1 MKHARTAV
9 LSILLLAT
17 NASAGLKV
25 VGQGDN
31 KRFDPTDFPQD
42 VKEKYAMAEVKC
54 ANRTSNCHAF
64 GRTVDAIMTGIGP
77 VSKMPFDKEAAKA
90 YGVKMMRKPDSG
102 MNKKEAKAV
111 VELLYF
117 LLDEVRRK

>member
-1 MKHARTAV
+1 MNRVCATAV
-9 LSILLLAT
+9 FLLLVT
-17 NASAGLKV
+17 SGASAELRV
-25 VGQGDN
+25 LGQGEQR
-31 KRFDPTDFPQD
+31 KFDPSDFPPD
-42 VKEKYAMAEVKC
+42 IKEKYAMAEIKC
-54 ANRTSNCHAF
+54 ANRNSNCHAF
-64 GRTVDAIMTGIGP
+64 GRTVDAVMTGIGP

-117 LLDEVRRK
+117 LLDKAKRR